1 MVLIVKEFDKYY
13 LNFFSMN
20 EKGKHRPIYSKASVS
35 LSLFF
40 KAYEVGKIGFYD
52 KVPVRRNETLG
63 KIPVLNFHISLLS
76 EIMDMLRNE
85 KPLYIQLNTDNWN
98 GVLSTSAEP
107 IGLASQQ
114 YN

>member
-1 MVLIVKEFDKYY
+1 MALIVKEFDKHY

-20 EKGKHRPIYSKASVS
+20 EKGKHRRIYSKASVS

-52 KVPVRRNETLG
+52 KVPVRRNEALG
-63 KIPVLNFHISLLS
+63 KIPVLNFQISLLS
-76 EIMDMLRNE
+76 DIMDMLRSE

-98 GVLSTSAEP
+98 GMLSTSAEP
-107 IGLASQQ
+107 IGELEP
-114 YN
+114 

>member
-20 EKGKHRPIYSKASVS
+20 EKGKHRRIYSKASAS

-40 KAYEVGKIGFYD
+40 KAFEVGKIGFYD
-52 KVPVRRNETLG
+52 KVPVRRNEALG
-63 KIPVLNFHISLLS
+63 KIPVLNFHISRLS
-76 EIMDMLRNE
+76 DIMHMLRNE

-98 GVLSTSAEP
+98 GMLSTSAEP
-107 IGLASQQ
+107 IGELEP
-114 YN
+114 

>member
-1 MVLIVKEFDKYY
+1 MVSIVKEFDKYY

-20 EKGKHRPIYSKASVS
+20 EKGKHRRIYSKASAS

-52 KVPVRRNETLG
+52 KIPVRRNETLG

-76 EIMDMLRNE
+76 DIMDTLRNE
-85 KPLYIQLNTDNWN
+85 KPLYIQLSTDDWN
-98 GVLSTSAEP
+98 GVLGTSAEP
-107 IGLASQQ
+107 IGELEP
-114 YN
+114 

>member
-20 EKGKHRPIYSKASVS
+20 EKGKHRRIYSKASAS

-40 KAYEVGKIGFYD
+40 KAYKVGKIVFYD
-52 KVPVRRNETLG
+52 EVPVRRNKTFS
-63 KIPVLNFHISLLS
+63 KIPVLNFHISLMS
-76 EIMDMLRNE
+76 DIMDMLRNE
-85 KPLYIQLNTDNWN
+85 KPLYIQLNTDNWH

-107 IGLASQQ
+107 IGELEP
-114 YN
+114 

>member
-1 MVLIVKEFDKYY
+1 MVWIVQEFDKYY

-20 EKGKHRPIYSKASVS
+20 KKGKHRRIYSKATAS
-35 LSLFF
+35 LTLFF

-52 KVPVRRNETLG
+52 EVPVRRNEALG

-76 EIMDMLRNE
+76 DIIDMLRNE

-98 GVLSTSAEP
+98 GGLNTSAEP
-107 IGLASQQ
+107 IGELEP
-114 YN
+114 

>member
-107 IGLASQQ
+107 IGEIEP
-114 YN
+114 